1 MERNTVSTWSF
12 SWTSDVQDVKCSVLL
27 NLNDMKAVETLE
39 IKALIVLSLLI
50 YLKWPKLI
58 LRLKF

>member
-1 MERNTVSTWSF
+1 
-12 SWTSDVQDVKCSVLL
+12 
-27 NLNDMKAVETLE
+27 MKAVETLE